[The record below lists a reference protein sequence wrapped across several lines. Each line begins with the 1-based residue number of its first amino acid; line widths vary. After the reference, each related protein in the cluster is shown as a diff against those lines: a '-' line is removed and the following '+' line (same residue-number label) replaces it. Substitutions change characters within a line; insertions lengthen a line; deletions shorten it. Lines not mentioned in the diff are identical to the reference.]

1 MITTRAMVKAGGAM
15 LLSLASVIGLSGVN
29 APVTASARRIVHV
42 SGTTSLAAAQVVD
55 FGPRGQH
62 CVLRVDQVVAY
73 EGDLEGTL
81 TTTRPSEIR
90 YFATCAQVEDAGFI
104 GIPSA
109 FNSAG
114 HFVGADGNE
123 AALRS
128 FGATDAAGHY
138 EGVTVAHGD
147 LNGVLHVT
155 ASPTP
160 GSPPFATYNGT
171 LVVND

>member
-1 MITTRAMVKAGGAM
+1 M
-15 LLSLASVIGLSGVN
+15 LLSLASVVGLQGVG
-29 APVTASARRIVHV
+29 APATAAAPRIVHV
-42 SGTTSLAAAQVVD
+42 SGTTSLADAQVVD
-55 FGPRGQH
+55 FGPRGRH

-90 YFATCAQVEDAGFI
+90 YFATCAEVEAAGFT

-109 FNSAG
+109 FNSTG
-114 HFVGADGNE
+114 HFVGTDGNE
-123 AALRS
+123 TTMRS

-138 EGVTVAHGD
+138 EGITVAHGD
-147 LNGVLHVT
+147 LNGILHVS

-160 GSPPFATYNGT
+160 GSPPFATYNGS